1 MFLLPLQRSVLG
13 NIVSFYKSVTVGS
26 SETERTDRG
35 TTREWKHR
43 TDCTASLHTEDTPQW
58 RMSDHTDGPEAAA
71 AGKKR
76 VLEGPG
82 GPQGRH
88 ESRGGSPANAQGL
101 VATAPASRPSVA
113 KKPRKAPALCE
124 HHRVRSRCKDC
135 GGSGICEHKRVRSTC
150 KDCGGSSFCEHQ
162 RQRSRCKDCGGSSLC
177 EIGRASCRERV

>member
-1 MFLLPLQRSVLG
+1 MFPLPLQRSVLG

-43 TDCTASLHTEDTPQW
+43 TDCTESHYTEDTPQR

-76 VLEGPG
+76 MLEGHAG
-82 GPQGRH
+82 GPQGKRRKN
-88 ESRGGSPANAQGL
+88 EKSGGNAANAQDL
-101 VATAPASRPSVA
+101 ATAPASRPSAA
-113 KKPRKAPALCE
+113 KKPRKPPALCE

-135 GGSGICEHKRVRSTC
+135 GGSSICEHRRQRSKC
-150 KDCGGSSFCEHQ
+150 KDCGGSGICEHQ
-162 RQRSRCKDCGGSSLC
+162 RRRSTFNFNCFYYWKQ
-177 EIGRASCRERV
+177 

>member
-1 MFLLPLQRSVLG
+1 MPPLPLQQSAFS

-26 SETERTDRG
+26 SETERRDRG

-43 TDCTASLHTEDTPQW
+43 INFTASPHTECTPQR

-82 GPQGRH
+82 PQGKRRRH
-88 ESRGGSPANAQGL
+88 ETSGGSPANAQGL
-101 VATAPASRPSVA
+101 VATAPASRPSAA

-124 HHRVRSRCKDC
+124 HHRVRSRCKEC

-150 KDCGGSSFCEHQ
+150 KDCGGSSLCEHQ
-162 RQRSRCKDCGGSSLC
+162 RRRRSCKDCGGSGLC
-177 EIGRASCRERV
+177 ERPNFY